1 MRARASIAM
10 RGGALIEVLI
20 AVTLMAVT
28 ALGVIAGQISMVR
41 NESAATMR
49 EQAAFIAD
57 SVAEA
62 MRDAVPDAAML
73 DQWKARAAS
82 VLPQCDVSVREQSGG
97 VSLSVV
103 RWAAPQAPASGAA
116 DAPAACGD
124 AALPAGTACVAIAF
138 ARPVARVARVAG
150 VSAE

>member
-1 MRARASIAM
+1 MRARASSAM

-28 ALGVIAGQISMVR
+28 ALGMIAGQIWMIR

-62 MRDAVPDAAML
+62 MRGSVPDAAL
-73 DQWKARAAS
+73 LNQWKARAAN
-82 VLPQCDVSVREQSGG
+82 VLPQCDVSVREQRGG
-97 VSLSVV
+97 VSVSVV
-103 RWAAPQAPASGAA
+103 RWVAPQAGASGAV

-124 AALPAGTACVAIAF
+124 AAVPAGPACVAIAF
-138 ARPVARVARVAG
+138 ARPVARVARV
-150 VSAE
+150 SAQ